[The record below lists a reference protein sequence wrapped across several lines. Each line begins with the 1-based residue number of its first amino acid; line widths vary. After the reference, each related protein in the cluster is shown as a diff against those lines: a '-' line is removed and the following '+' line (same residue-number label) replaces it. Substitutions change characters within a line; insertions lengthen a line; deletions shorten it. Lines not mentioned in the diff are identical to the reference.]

1 MSTYIRRLVSGRKAR
16 LKDDELGT
24 DLDLVYVTNQIIVMG
39 FPASGLESIYRN
51 RRADVQRFLSARHG
65 QDFWVFNFCPIMEN
79 SYDERV
85 FDGRVSRYPFP
96 DHNVPPFPYM
106 SSVTREMRAWLSGA
120 DTRVVVL
127 HCKAGKGRSGTLAC
141 AYLLARSL
149 SPAAPEL
156 DTRRTLG
163 VADLVRGVDGVEP
176 ASSALEDAEVMTVQ
190 ATTDSWHQKQ
200 SDLTRDWTMV
210 RTMSEPPMDRFEQVL
225 ELYTTRRMKPTFQH
239 LPEHKRK
246 LGVSIPSQQR
256 WLRYWSQSLATDG
269 SMSSSAGGSL
279 TPHKR
284 SCKKVKVSRVVV
296 RMRELSGIQPSLVHA
311 MSVVQQATNLRSSE
325 AASGGHVWASLARY
339 DDDLVEGLSELSPCQ
354 TETPR
359 ILKDGR
365 WDREKMVRK
374 FATMS
379 TGDVEVSGDGNMG
392 ALLYS
397 FSLVSPLDECWVDI
411 SAQDACHLQQGST
424 PLASSLD
431 SLSYSVVH
439 PSSYTGHENDS
450 SGIIVH
456 ANRELRLKIF
466 WGQTTLGWFWFI
478 PAFHISPDV
487 ASSEVVF
494 TRSEIDFAMG
504 MGKSLVDVNIS
515 MVWCTD

>member
-1 MSTYIRRLVSGRKAR
+1 
-16 LKDDELGT
+16 
-24 DLDLVYVTNQIIVMG
+24 
-39 FPASGLESIYRN
+39 
-51 RRADVQRFLSARHG
+51 
-65 QDFWVFNFCPIMEN
+65 
-79 SYDERV
+79 
-85 FDGRVSRYPFP
+85 
-96 DHNVPPFPYM
+96 
-106 SSVTREMRAWLSGA
+106 
-120 DTRVVVL
+120 
-127 HCKAGKGRSGTLAC
+127 
-141 AYLLARSL
+141 
-149 SPAAPEL
+149 
-156 DTRRTLG
+156 
-163 VADLVRGVDGVEP
+163 
-176 ASSALEDAEVMTVQ
+176 
-190 ATTDSWHQKQ
+190 
-200 SDLTRDWTMV
+200 
-210 RTMSEPPMDRFEQVL
+210 MSEPPMDRFEQVL

-411 SAQDACHLQQGST
+411 SAQDHMLVICSKAVPLWHHLWIACRIPSFIHHHIQGMRMIAVESSSTRTGNYDLKYFGDRQRSAGSGLSRRFISLLMWHLPRWCLRVPRST
-424 PLASSLD
+424 LP
-431 SLSYSVVH
+431 
-439 PSSYTGHENDS
+439 
-450 SGIIVH
+450 
-456 ANRELRLKIF
+456 
-466 WGQTTLGWFWFI
+466 WGWES
-478 PAFHISPDV
+478 H
-487 ASSEVVF
+487 
-494 TRSEIDFAMG
+494 
-504 MGKSLVDVNIS
+504 
-515 MVWCTD
+515 